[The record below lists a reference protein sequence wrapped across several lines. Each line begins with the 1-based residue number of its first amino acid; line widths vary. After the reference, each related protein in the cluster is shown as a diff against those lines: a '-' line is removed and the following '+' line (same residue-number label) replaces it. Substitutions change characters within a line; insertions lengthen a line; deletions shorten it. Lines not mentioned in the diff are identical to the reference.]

1 VSTRKAA
8 RIRPAGR
15 NGKLVCVAGASSISL
30 CRVQLLIDQAH
41 WLDLETGAELQHGH
55 HARAE
60 HLARRAAELRG
71 QA

>member
-1 VSTRKAA
+1 MADAA
-8 RIRPAGR
+8 VI
-15 NGKLVCVAGASSISL
+15 SISRL
-30 CRVQLLIDQAH
+30 PLLIDQAR
-41 WLDLETGAELQHGH
+41 WLDLEAGAELQHGH